1 VALTSLQPLVEDAQ
15 RNGYAIPALNFINA
29 ESAEVILDMASALR
43 APALLLISPFECELV
58 GMKTLVRIVSLLAEQ
73 TDVPVC
79 LHLDHSKE
87 IEPVYAAIAAGF
99 SSVMVD
105 GSSHEFEEN
114 VRLTKLAATH
124 AHERGVSIEGELG
137 AVGRVDAQT
146 EEGQSGSTLTDPAR
160 AAEFVERSG
169 VDFLAVSIGNAHGL
183 YAQQP
188 VLDFDRLAALRDAT
202 GVPLVLHGGSGTPPD
217 QLRRAVELGIC
228 KVNVASELCRAW
240 QAAVQAAWARENGT
254 IWWSRAFEEG
264 KAALRPIVR
273 RWMEELGSAGRAPG
287 RQN

>member
-1 VALTSLQPLVEDAQ
+1 LSLVSLTPLLRDAQ
-15 RNGYAIPALNFINA
+15 CHGYAVPALNFVNA
-29 ESAEVILDMASALR
+29 ETAEVILEEASALR

-58 GMKTLVRIVSLLAEQ
+58 GMGTLVRIVNLLAEQ

-87 IEPVYAAIAAGF
+87 IEPIYAAVEAGF
-99 SSVMVD
+99 SSVMID
-105 GSSHEFEEN
+105 GSSFDFEEN
-114 VRLTKLAATH
+114 VRFTRLAATY

-146 EEGQSGSTLTDPAR
+146 EEGQTGSTLTDPER
-160 AAEFVERSG
+160 AAEFVERTG

-188 VLDFDRLAALRDAT
+188 ELDFERLAALRDAT
-202 GVPLVLHGGSGTPPD
+202 GVPLVLHGGSGTPLD
-217 QLRRAVELGIC
+217 QLQRAVSLGIC
-228 KVNVASELCRAW
+228 KVNVASELCRAYLSTVLD
-240 QAAVQAAWARENGT
+240 AVARTNGD

-264 KAALRPIVR
+264 KAALRLIVR
-273 RWMEELGSAGRAPG
+273 RWLEELGSAGRV
-287 RQN
+287 